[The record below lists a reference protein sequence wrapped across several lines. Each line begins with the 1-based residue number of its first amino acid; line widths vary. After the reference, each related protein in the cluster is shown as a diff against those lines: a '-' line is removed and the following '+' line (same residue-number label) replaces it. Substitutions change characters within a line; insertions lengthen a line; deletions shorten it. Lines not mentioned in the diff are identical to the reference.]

1 MHHLMTLNRKRIR
14 MTPMPPIQNA
24 PTSSKRRKRS
34 KRRRIVVGCQGA
46 RKRWLWRDSLRANA
60 DIHFA
65 LNTVTP
71 TLTIAMWITRR
82 NIRRIWQ
89 RTIRR
94 SISKKSRRSESIRI
108 SAVFWMHKLRIL
120 SVRDV
125 LSIWNKV
132 ALSSCPLWLP
142 LDYVFCADHDNDCL
156 ISSPS
161 SSRPFRMDLSV
172 GLVLKNRESNHQ
184 THCLPNV
191 PSKSCSTYPFV
202 SPPLLVS
209 IIGDK
214 YQCSVSV
221 TARTDSP
228 YYRRPPY
235 AFMPCTK
242 CNEIHDARTQCA
254 DDTELEMSK
263 WWMTWNWKEQICA
276 AKCLMT
282 KWRIFAEHVCSGCH
296 WLFVDELYCFTVSLC
311 VFGVLSVFLLLVFD
325 WSYYNLFGGTFI
337 LKLLFKLLCAQTVD
351 ISMICTFWTWT
362 CRSPTILLVYDEEL
376 TVAMSPMRHPLSIP
390 FLILPK
396 CTTMRDPS
404 FLFDFIDSMFE
415 CSFVDAVFFKFERVV
430 FSHQV
435 TRVCA
440 ARSSSHGVS
449 RMM

>member
-1 MHHLMTLNRKRIR
+1 MLDLQEKDDFGRTVCVQMRIYILCP
-14 MTPMPPIQNA
+14 TPL
-24 PTSSKRRKRS
+24 SRLSWLRS
-34 KRRRIVVGCQGA
+34 DVGSQEEASGESG
-46 RKRWLWRDSLRANA
+46 KEQSGGP
-60 DIHFA
+60 F
-65 LNTVTP
+65 
-71 TLTIAMWITRR
+71 
-82 NIRRIWQ
+82 Q
-89 RTIRR
+89 
-94 SISKKSRRSESIRI
+94 KSRGDLSRSESL
-108 SAVFWMHKLRIL
+108 AVFWMHKLRIL

-415 CSFVDAVFFKFERVV
+415 CSFADAIFSSLSVLYFLIKLRGFVLRVV
-430 FSHQV
+430 PLM
-435 TRVCA
+435 VCHKWW
-440 ARSSSHGVS
+440 SSSH
-449 RMM
+449 